1 MKVLAVL
8 LLALASASAGPVAA
22 MFKPV
27 HPRDRKMEQSIESRI
42 VGGQTASLGQF
53 PYQVG
58 IAFEL
63 FIFGWFC
70 GGSLINKKWV
80 LTAAHCTDGATFAT
94 VYAGSIYLEVGEIR
108 VVPSNKFKQHSGFDI
123 DNIVNDISL
132 LELPVPFIF
141 NDHIGK
147 IGLPTAPYDD
157 YVGQMATVSG
167 WGQTG
172 DGEGQPQKLQWA
184 LVVAISNEVCKKSY
198 NIIQPSHICTSTAN
212 GQATCYGDSGGP
224 LAINAGTTDP
234 RQIGIV
240 SFGASAGCT
249 AAPSAY
255 TRVTSF
261 INWIST
267 ETGIP
272 F

>member
-172 DGEGQPQKLQWA
+172 DGEGQPQKL
-184 LVVAISNEVCKKSY
+184 
-198 NIIQPSHICTSTAN
+198 HTAN